1 MQETAGTS
9 QLKEE
14 NKEENKKKKG
24 QCRVKESKTTIRPLH
39 QRAC

>member
-9 QLKEE
+9 QQKEE
-14 NKEENKKKKG
+14 NKKKKKG
-24 QCRVKESKTTIRPLH
+24 QCRVKESKTTIRALH